1 MAQYETRGQV
11 NISGWIQSPLPSTDD
26 LHAPDQILLLFI
38 GAALVSAAVIFL
50 LRIEAR

>member
-11 NISGWIQSPLPSTDD
+11 SILGWFQKVYTFLTVG
-26 LHAPDQILLLFI
+26 LQILLLFI